1 MKTTGVST
9 AVRSGTSKGRE
20 DATCS
25 GWKVSS
31 TARKDTTPL
40 VMTSALGGLRN
51 AKLQKFK
58 PQSPAELEADGES
71 SQSVLPLSSDSKR
84 EQGKTSSQSM
94 RKTSLPGETEATS
107 EGGRGRGGEDG
118 DVGGGG
124 VVSKEGE
131 RGMRSWHSAG
141 KVGTER
147 STKLLKVLTY
157 YKYMHPV

>member
-9 AVRSGTSKGRE
+9 AVPSGTSTGRE
-20 DATCS
+20 DVTS
-25 GWKVSS
+25 SSWKVSS

-58 PQSPAELEADGES
+58 PRSPAELEADGES

-94 RKTSLPGETEATS
+94 RRTSLPGETEATS
-107 EGGRGRGGEDG
+107 EGGRGREDE

-124 VVSKEGE
+124 VVPKGGE
-131 RGMRSWHSAG
+131 SGMRSWHSAG
-141 KVGTER
+141 KVGTDR
-147 STKLLKVLTY
+147 STKLLQVLNY

>member
-1 MKTTGVST
+1 
-9 AVRSGTSKGRE
+9 
-20 DATCS
+20 
-25 GWKVSS
+25 
-31 TARKDTTPL
+31 
-40 VMTSALGGLRN
+40 MTSALGGLRN

-58 PQSPAELEADGES
+58 PRSPAELEADGES

-94 RKTSLPGETEATS
+94 RKTSLPGETE
-107 EGGRGRGGEDG
+107 EGGRGGGGDG

-124 VVSKEGE
+124 VVSKGRE

-147 STKLLKVLTY
+147 STKLLQVLNY